1 MNDSPPMWSVVWV
14 VSEWVVRL
22 VMLVYVPQRR
32 NAAATR
38 TWLLLIFLQPW
49 IGLLLYAAI
58 GRITLPRRRLAI
70 QARAAARLR
79 RAQEQWVQGR
89 PFVEADIP
97 AELNQA
103 VTLAQNL
110 GDFRILDGN
119 EFELLD
125 DYAASIQRLV
135 EDIDAARD
143 HVHLLFYIWADDE
156 TGRRVAA
163 AVMRAA
169 QRGVHCRVLMDDAGS
184 SRALKKLAP
193 RMRRAGVSVAGMLPV
208 GLFRKKAAR
217 FDLRNHRK
225 IVVIDGTIGY
235 AGSQNLIDAESVP
248 GLVFEDLVV
257 RVRGPLVS
265 QLQVV
270 FLADHY
276 IEREEKIAERELFPD
291 PPCEAGIA
299 AAQVLPSGPGYRYAN
314 AQKAMV
320 ALIHGARQRVVITT
334 PYFIPDE
341 AFVQAMLTA
350 ILRGVEVHLVVSS
363 TADHKLVHY
372 AQESYYEVLLEAGV
386 KIHLYQ
392 PRFLHAKH
400 LSIDDSVALIG
411 SSNVDLRSFTLNNEI
426 TLLIYDAAVVAQL
439 RRVQERYFAHS
450 TLLSAKEWAKRP
462 LWSKVLQNTARLTDS
477 LL

>member
-1 MNDSPPMWSVVWV
+1 MNDAPPLWSIVWV
-14 VSEWVVRL
+14 VSEWAVRL
-22 VMLVYVPQRR
+22 VMLFYVPQRR
-32 NAAATR
+32 NPAATR
-38 TWLLLIFLQPW
+38 TWLLLIFFQPW
-49 IGLLLYAAI
+49 IGLLLYVAI
-58 GRITLPRRRLAI
+58 GRITLPTRRLAL

-79 RAQEQWVQGR
+79 AAQEQWVQGAS
-89 PFVEADIP
+89 FAEADIP
-97 AELNQA
+97 VELNEA
-103 VTLAQNL
+103 VTLARNL

-125 DYAASIQRLV
+125 DYEASIQRLLD
-135 EDIDAARD
+135 DIDAARD
-143 HVHLLFYIWADDE
+143 HVHLLFYIFADDA

-163 AVMRAA
+163 ALMRAA
-169 QRGVHCRVLMDDAGS
+169 QRGVHCRVLMDFAGS
-184 SRALKKLAP
+184 ARALKRLAP
-193 RMRRAGVSVAGMLPV
+193 RMRRAGVSVAAMLPV
-208 GLFRKKAAR
+208 GIFRKKAAR

-225 IVVIDGTIGY
+225 IVVIDGAIGY
-235 AGSQNLIDAESVP
+235 AGSQNICDAESQR
-248 GLVFEDLVV
+248 GLVNEELVV
-257 RVRGPLVS
+257 RVRGPVVA

-276 IEREEKIAERELFPD
+276 IEREAKIQECQLFPT
-291 PPCEAGIA
+291 PPCEPGTA

-334 PYFIPDE
+334 PYFIPDD

-350 ILRGVEVHLVVSS
+350 VLRGVAVHLVVSS

-386 KIHLYQ
+386 QIHLYQ

-426 TLLIYDAAVVAQL
+426 TLLIYDAPVVAQL
-439 RRVQERYFAHS
+439 RQVQVRYFANS
-450 TLLSAKEWAKRP
+450 VRLCAEEWAKRP
-462 LWSKVLQNTARLTDS
+462 LWTKLLQNTARLTDS

>member
-1 MNDSPPMWSVVWV
+1 MQGTPFTWSLAWV
-14 VSEWVVRL
+14 ASEWAIRI
-22 VMLVYVPQRR
+22 VMLIHVPQRR
-32 NAAATR
+32 NPAATR

-49 IGLLLYAAI
+49 IGLLIYFLI
-58 GRITLPRRRLAI
+58 GRITLPKRRLEI
-70 QARAAARLR
+70 QERAAARLR
-79 RAQEQWVQGR
+79 KAQGQWLANAR
-89 PFVEADIP
+89 FAEADIP
-97 AELNQA
+97 PELNQA
-103 VTLAQNL
+103 VTLVQNL
-110 GDFRILDGN
+110 GHFHILDGN

-125 DYAASIQRLV
+125 DYDGSIQRLID
-135 EDIDAARD
+135 DIDAAHD
-143 HVHLLFYIWADDE
+143 HVHLLFYIFEDDD

-169 QRGVHCRVLMDDAGS
+169 QRGVHCRVLMDYAGS
-184 SRALKKLAP
+184 SRALKRLAP

-208 GLFRKKAAR
+208 NLFRAKAAR

-235 AGSQNLIDAESVP
+235 TGSQNIVDAESEP
-248 GLVFEDLVV
+248 GLVNEDLVV

-276 IEREEKIAERELFPD
+276 IEREEKIAEHELFPD
-291 PPCEAGIA
+291 PPFEPGTA

-320 ALIHGARQRVVITT
+320 ALIHGARHRVVVTT

-341 AFVQAMLTA
+341 AFIQAMLTA
-350 ILRGVEVHLVVSS
+350 ILRGVEVHLVVS
-363 TADHKLVHY
+363 ARGDHALVHY
-372 AQESYYEVLLEAGV
+372 AQESYYETLLETGV

-439 RRVQERYFAHS
+439 RKVQERYFAHS
-450 TLLSAKEWAKRP
+450 KLLCLEEWVRRP
-462 LWSKVLQNTARLTDS
+462 LLKKVLQNTARLTDS
-477 LL
+477 LI

>member
-1 MNDSPPMWSVVWV
+1 MNIDSISWSLAWV
-14 VSEWVVRL
+14 LSEWTIRL
-22 VMLVYVPQRR
+22 VMLIYVPQRR
-32 NAAATR
+32 PPAATR

-49 IGLLLYAAI
+49 VGLALYAAI
-58 GRITLPRRRLAI
+58 GRIALPKRRVAM

-79 RAQEQWVQGR
+79 SAQAQWLDGAR
-89 PFVEADIP
+89 FAEADIP

-103 VTLAQNL
+103 VTLVHNL
-110 GDFRILDGN
+110 GDFHILDGN

-125 DYAASIQRLV
+125 GYDQSIQRLID
-135 EDIDAARD
+135 DIDAARD
-143 HVHLLFYIWADDE
+143 HVHLLFYIWEDDA

-169 QRGVHCRVLMDDAGS
+169 KRGVHCRVLMDAAGS
-184 SRALKKLAP
+184 RAGLRRLAP
-193 RMRRAGVSVAGMLPV
+193 KMRHAGVSVAGMLPV
-208 GLFRKKAAR
+208 GLFRAKAAR

-225 IVVIDGTIGY
+225 IVVIDGAIGY
-235 AGSQNLIDAESVP
+235 AGSQNIVDAESQP
-248 GLVFEDLVV
+248 GLVNEELVV

-276 IEREEKIAERELFPD
+276 IEREERIVEAELFPI
-291 PPCEAGIA
+291 PPCEPGTA
-299 AAQVLPSGPGYRYAN
+299 AAQVLPSGPGYLYAN

-334 PYFIPDE
+334 PYFIPDD
-341 AFVQAMLTA
+341 AFIQAMLTA
-350 ILRGVEVHLVVSS
+350 TLRGVEVHLVVSS
-363 TADHKLVHY
+363 AADHKLVHY

-386 KIHLYQ
+386 KIHSYQ

-439 RRVQERYFAHS
+439 RKVQERYFADS
-450 TLLSAKEWAKRP
+450 ELICAEEWGKRP
-462 LWSKVLQNTARLTDS
+462 LLTKVLQNCARLTDS